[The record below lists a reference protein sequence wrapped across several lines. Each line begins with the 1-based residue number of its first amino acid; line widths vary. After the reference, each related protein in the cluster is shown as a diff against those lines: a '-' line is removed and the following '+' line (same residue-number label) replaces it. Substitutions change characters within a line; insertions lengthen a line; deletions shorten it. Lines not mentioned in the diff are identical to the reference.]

1 MDHETM
7 NHPHRRSP
15 ALRHATRLV
24 SYLAGAALLAAIVL
38 PAIARADD
46 QDTIDYRQHIMQTM
60 GEQMVLINQ
69 IVQKKAPTDN
79 LATFTQILA
88 MTAATAKSAFTP
100 NVAGGDSK
108 PGIWTNWADFSK
120 QLDELVAS
128 TGDLANAAK
137 AGDIAAAA
145 PKVAAL
151 GCMSCHDI
159 YMQKR

>member
-1 MDHETM
+1 MYRSLAWK
-7 NHPHRRSP
+7 HPHNLAS
-15 ALRHATRLV
+15 RHASRLV
-24 SYLAGAALLAAIVL
+24 SCLAGAALLAAITLL

-46 QDTIDYRQHIMQTM
+46 QDTVDYRQHIMNTM
-60 GEQMVLINQ
+60 GDQMLLINQ
-69 IVQKKAPTDN
+69 IVQKKAPPDD

-88 MTAATAKSAFTP
+88 VTAATAKSAFTP

-108 PGIWTNWADFSK
+108 PNVWTNWADFSK

-128 TGDLANAAK
+128 TADLAKAAK
-137 AGDIAAAA
+137 TGDITAVA

-159 YMQKR
+159 YMQKK